1 MLGSC
6 LSQDCKE
13 VWDQAGGS
21 PGEGLSV
28 PGGGESQCEAPWQNR
43 AGGCEK
49 GQEVWLEQSRLAEA
63 AGATRGKGGA
73 GGRALTL
80 SNTRGREECD
90 RRGTRSD
97 VHF

>member
-1 MLGSC
+1 MF
-6 LSQDCKE
+6 
-13 VWDQAGGS
+13 QA
-21 PGEGLSV
+21 EWRASV
-28 PGGGESQCEAPWQNR
+28 KPLWQKM

-49 GQEVWLEQSRLAEA
+49 GQEVWLEQSQLAEA
-63 AGATRGKGGA
+63 AGATRGEAGA

-80 SNTRGREECD
+80 SNTRGMEERD

>member
-1 MLGSC
+1 MF
-6 LSQDCKE
+6 Q
-13 VWDQAGGS
+13 V
-21 PGEGLSV
+21 EGRASV
-28 PGGGESQCEAPWQNR
+28 KPPWQNM

-49 GQEVWLEQSRLAEA
+49 GQEVWLEQSQLAEA

-80 SNTRGREECD
+80 SNTRGMEECD